1 MFYYIFLAEAAVNE
15 LFYSRFTFK
24 ISFFKGFWHGNSS
37 SVKAILP
44 LSATLP
50 VAIGLKCFLFLITLL
65 LYQSQPC
72 LDYLSSI
79 QQIFAYQTSFRENLD
94 KSFLT
99 YILNLMSKKILGSF
113 NEANPSY
120 ACHDMNIFWQASFVK
135 FPWHCWTE
143 LERLKGTLMQI

>member
-1 MFYYIFLAEAAVNE
+1 MCFVIFLEKQQ
-15 LFYSRFTFK
+15 LM
-24 ISFFKGFWHGNSS
+24 SFFIQDLHLSFDSFQGFQHGNGS
-37 SVKAILP
+37 SVKAIMP

-50 VAIGLKCFLFLITLL
+50 VAIGLKCFWFLIALL

-79 QQIFAYQTSFRENLD
+79 QQIFAYQPSFRENLD

-135 FPWHCWTE
+135 FPWHC
-143 LERLKGTLMQI
+143 